1 MQYQSSE
8 AVRRATGRNWKE
20 WFALLDKSG
29 ARSKLHKQIAA
40 WLNSEGLLRGW
51 WCQAVV
57 TTYEQAIGRRE
68 VGQTCDGKWNAGAS
82 RILPGSLDDGLKL
95 WRHAVAGARRFN
107 GVPLASE
114 PRVTASKKFRYW
126 RVRLRD
132 GSEVAVGFYRSPSGK
147 VSLGLS
153 HTQLA
158 SKHAVAT
165 WKEYWKKRIRSLQAP
180 APAIAA
186 GGQHVPRA
194 VARKKVDRS
203 GRVIS

>member
-20 WFALLDKSG
+20 WFALLDESG
-29 ARSKLHKQIAA
+29 AKSKPHKQIAA
-40 WLNSEGLLRGW
+40 WLNSEGLVRGW

-68 VGQTCDGKWNAGAS
+68 VGQTCDGKWNTGAS
-82 RILPGSLDDGLKL
+82 RILPGSLDDGLEL

-132 GSEVAVGFYRSPSGK
+132 GTEVAVGFYRNPSGK

-158 SKHAVAT
+158 SKHAAAT

-180 APAIAA
+180 PSGIAA
-186 GGQHVPRA
+186 GGRHVPRA
-194 VARKKVDRS
+194 KARKKVDRS